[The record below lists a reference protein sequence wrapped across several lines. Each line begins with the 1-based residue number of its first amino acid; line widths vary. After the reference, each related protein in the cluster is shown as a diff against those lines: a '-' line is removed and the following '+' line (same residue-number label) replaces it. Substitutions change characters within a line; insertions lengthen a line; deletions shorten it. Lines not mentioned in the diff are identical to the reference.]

1 MTKHRSVFVA
11 GIFNVLHPG
20 HIRLLKFAKECGDK
34 LIVGVISDTLAGD
47 GAHVAQDFRL
57 EAVKMNAL
65 VDEVFLVQTSVEQEV
80 LRLKPDIVVKGKEH
94 ESQKNPEQKAV
105 DSYGG
110 KLIFSSGDVV
120 FSSLDLI
127 RREIGTQNSKPITLP
142 NQFMSR
148 RKVSSKSL
156 RDLMQKFKG
165 LKVVVIGDVIIDEY
179 ISCDPLGMSEEDSTI
194 VVTPIS
200 SRTFVGGAAIV
211 AAHAASLGAKV
222 KFFSVVGDDA
232 SAKFCQEEL
241 SKFGVEHHL
250 LVDDSRPTTLKQRF
264 RSRSKTLLRVSHL
277 AQRQIDGSLQNAL
290 VANVTKSCADA
301 DLLIFSDFNYGILPQ
316 TVVDQITA
324 IAKKNKVKIVADSQS
339 SSQIGDI
346 LRFQD
351 TDLLTPTEREARLA
365 LRNTEDGLVVV
376 AQMICERANSKAAL
390 VKLGEEGVLLRF
402 RDGSDWKTD
411 QIPALNS
418 APQDVAG
425 AGDCM
430 LVASSLALTVGA
442 NMWEAGLL
450 GSLAAAIQ
458 VGRVGNTPITQDE
471 ILHEL
476 SE

>member
-1 MTKHRSVFVA
+1 MRRETVFVS
-11 GIFNVLHPG
+11 GTFNVLHPG
-20 HIRLLKFAKECGDK
+20 HLRLLKFAKANGVR
-34 LIVGVISDTLAGD
+34 LVVGVLTDRVAGSA
-47 GAHVAQDFRL
+47 AHVPQDFRL
-57 EAVKMNAL
+57 EAVKMNGL
-65 VDEVFLVQTSVEQEV
+65 VDEAFLVDSAVEEV
-80 LRLKPDIVVKGKEH
+80 ILKLKPALVVKGKEH
-94 ESQKNPEQKAV
+94 KSHENPEQKAV

-110 KLIFSSGDVV
+110 KLLFSSGDVV

-127 RREIGTQNSKPITLP
+127 RREMASQEQKSISLP
-142 NQFMSR
+142 KQFMSR
-148 RKVSSKSL
+148 RKVTAKSL
-156 RDLMQKFKG
+156 IDVMQKIKG
-165 LKVVVIGDVIIDEY
+165 LKVVVVGDVIVDEY
-179 ISCDPLGMSEEDSTI
+179 ISCDPLGMSEEDPTI

-200 SRTFVGGAAIV
+200 SRTFIGGAAIV
-211 AAHAASLGAKV
+211 AAHAASLGAHV

-232 SAKFCQEEL
+232 SAKFCRDEL
-241 SKFGVEHHL
+241 SKFGVDHHL

-277 AQRQIDGSLQNAL
+277 AQRLIDESFQNELAAKL
-290 VANVTKSCADA
+290 AKACSDA
-301 DLLIFSDFNYGILPQ
+301 DLLIFSDFNYGTLPQ
-316 TVVDQITA
+316 GVVDQVTA
-324 IAKKNKVKIVADSQS
+324 IAAKNKTKIVADSQS

-346 LRFQD
+346 SRFKNV
-351 TDLLTPTEREARLA
+351 DLLTPTEREARLA
-365 LRNTEDGLVVV
+365 LRNTEDGLVVIAELVCV
-376 AQMICERANSKAAL
+376 AANAGAAI
-390 VKLGEEGVLLRF
+390 VKLGEQGVLLHARKGKIF
-402 RDGSDWKTD
+402 ETD

>member
-1 MTKHRSVFVA
+1 MVFVS
-11 GIFNVLHPG
+11 GTFNVLHPG
-20 HIRLLKFAKECGDK
+20 HLRLLKFAKANGVR
-34 LIVGVISDTLAGD
+34 LVVGVLTDRVAGSA
-47 GAHVAQDFRL
+47 AHVPQDFRL
-57 EAVKMNAL
+57 EAVKMNGL
-65 VDEVFLVQTSVEQEV
+65 VDEAFLVDSAVEEV
-80 LRLKPDIVVKGKEH
+80 ILKLKPALVVKGKEH
-94 ESQKNPEQKAV
+94 KSHENPEQKAV

-110 KLIFSSGDVV
+110 KLLFSSGDVV

-127 RREIGTQNSKPITLP
+127 RREMASQEQKSISLP
-142 NQFMSR
+142 QQFMSR
-148 RKVSSKSL
+148 RKVTAKSL
-156 RDLMQKFKG
+156 IDVMQKFKG
-165 LKVVVIGDVIIDEY
+165 LKVVVVGDVIVDEY
-179 ISCDPLGMSEEDSTI
+179 ISCDPLGMSEEDPTI

-200 SRTFVGGAAIV
+200 SRTFIGGAAIV

-232 SAKFCQEEL
+232 SAKFCRDEL

-277 AQRQIDGSLQNAL
+277 AQRLIDESFQNELAAKL
-290 VANVTKSCADA
+290 AKACSDA
-301 DLLIFSDFNYGILPQ
+301 DLLIFSDFNYGTLPQ
-316 TVVDQITA
+316 GVVDQITA
-324 IAKKNKVKIVADSQS
+324 IAAKNKTKIVADSQS

-346 LRFQD
+346 SRFKNV
-351 TDLLTPTEREARLA
+351 DLLTPTEREARLA
-365 LRNTEDGLVVV
+365 LRNTEDGLVVIAELVCV
-376 AQMICERANSKAAL
+376 AANAGAAI
-390 VKLGEEGVLLRF
+390 VKLGEQGVLLHARKGKTF
-402 RDGSDWKTD
+402 ETD

>member
-1 MTKHRSVFVA
+1 MRRETVFVS
-11 GIFNVLHPG
+11 GTFNVLHPG
-20 HIRLLKFAKECGDK
+20 HLRLLKFAKANGDR
-34 LIVGVISDTLAGD
+34 LIVGVFTDRVAGSA
-47 GAHVAQDFRL
+47 AHVPQDFRL
-57 EAVKMNAL
+57 EAVKMNGL
-65 VDEVFLVQTSVEQEV
+65 VDEAFLVDSAVEEV
-80 LRLKPDIVVKGKEH
+80 ILKLKPALVVKGREH
-94 ESQKNPEQKAV
+94 KSHWNPEQKAV

-110 KLIFSSGDVV
+110 KLLFSSGDVV

-127 RREIGTQNSKPITLP
+127 RREMASQEQKSISLP
-142 NQFMSR
+142 KQFMSR
-148 RKVSSKSL
+148 RKVTAKSL
-156 RDLMQKFKG
+156 IDVMQKIKG
-165 LKVVVIGDVIIDEY
+165 LKVVVVGDVIVDEY
-179 ISCDPLGMSEEDSTI
+179 ISCDPLGMSEEDPTI

-200 SRTFVGGAAIV
+200 SRTFIGGAAIV
-211 AAHAASLGAKV
+211 AAHAASLGAHV

-232 SAKFCQEEL
+232 SAKFCRDEL
-241 SKFGVEHHL
+241 SKFGVDHHL

-277 AQRQIDGSLQNAL
+277 AQRLIDESFQNELAAKL
-290 VANVTKSCADA
+290 AKACSDA
-301 DLLIFSDFNYGILPQ
+301 DLLIFSDFNYGTLPQ
-316 TVVDQITA
+316 GVVDQVTA
-324 IAKKNKVKIVADSQS
+324 IAAKNKTKIVADSQS

-346 LRFQD
+346 SRFKNV
-351 TDLLTPTEREARLA
+351 DLLTPTEREARLA
-365 LRNTEDGLVVV
+365 LRNTEDGLVVIAELVCV
-376 AQMICERANSKAAL
+376 AANAGAAI
-390 VKLGEEGVLLRF
+390 VKLGEQGVLLHARKGKTF
-402 RDGSDWKTD
+402 ETD

>member
-1 MTKHRSVFVA
+1 MGYCPKQLW
-11 GIFNVLHPG
+11 I
-20 HIRLLKFAKECGDK
+20 
-34 LIVGVISDTLAGD
+34 
-47 GAHVAQDFRL
+47 
-57 EAVKMNAL
+57 
-65 VDEVFLVQTSVEQEV
+65 
-80 LRLKPDIVVKGKEH
+80 
-94 ESQKNPEQKAV
+94 
-105 DSYGG
+105 
-110 KLIFSSGDVV
+110 
-120 FSSLDLI
+120 
-127 RREIGTQNSKPITLP
+127 
-142 NQFMSR
+142 
-148 RKVSSKSL
+148 KSL
-156 RDLMQKFKG
+156 
-165 LKVVVIGDVIIDEY
+165 
-179 ISCDPLGMSEEDSTI
+179 
-194 VVTPIS
+194 
-200 SRTFVGGAAIV
+200 
-211 AAHAASLGAKV
+211 
-222 KFFSVVGDDA
+222 
-232 SAKFCQEEL
+232 
-241 SKFGVEHHL
+241 
-250 LVDDSRPTTLKQRF
+250 
-264 RSRSKTLLRVSHL
+264 LLR
-277 AQRQIDGSLQNAL
+277 
-290 VANVTKSCADA
+290 
-301 DLLIFSDFNYGILPQ
+301 
-316 TVVDQITA
+316 
-324 IAKKNKVKIVADSQS
+324 KKNKVKIVADSQS

-390 VKLGEEGVLLRF
+390 VKLGEEGVILRF

>member
-1 MTKHRSVFVA
+1 VKSQTVFVS
-11 GIFNVLHPG
+11 GTFNVLHPG
-20 HIRLLKFAKECGDK
+20 HLRLLKFAKANGGK
-34 LIVGVISDTLAGD
+34 LIVGVLTDRVAGSA
-47 GAHVAQDFRL
+47 AHVPQDFRL
-57 EAVKMNAL
+57 EAVKMNGL
-65 VDEVFLVQTSVEQEV
+65 VDEAFLVDSPVEEV
-80 LRLKPDIVVKGKEH
+80 ILGLKPALVVKGREH
-94 ESQKNPEQKAV
+94 KSHENPEQKAV

-110 KLIFSSGDVV
+110 KLLFSSGDVV

-127 RREIGTQNSKPITLP
+127 RREMASQEQKSISLP
-142 NQFMSR
+142 KQFMSR
-148 RKVSSKSL
+148 RKVTAKSL
-156 RDLMQKFKG
+156 IDVMQKFKG
-165 LKVVVIGDVIIDEY
+165 LKVVVVGDVIVDEY
-179 ISCDPLGMSEEDSTI
+179 ISCDPLGMSEEDPTI

-200 SRTFVGGAAIV
+200 SRAFIGGAAIV
-211 AAHAASLGAKV
+211 AAHASSLGAKV

-232 SAKFCQEEL
+232 SAKFCRDEL

-277 AQRQIDGSLQNAL
+277 AQRLIDESFQNELADKM
-290 VANVTKSCADA
+290 AKACSDA
-301 DLLIFSDFNYGILPQ
+301 DLLIFSDFNYGTLPQ
-316 TVVDQITA
+316 AVVDQITA
-324 IAKKNKVKIVADSQS
+324 IAAKNKTKIVADSQS

-346 LRFQD
+346 SRFKNV
-351 TDLLTPTEREARLA
+351 DLLTPTEREARLA
-365 LRNTEDGLVVV
+365 LRNTEDGLVVIAELVCV
-376 AQMICERANSKAAL
+376 AANAGAAI
-390 VKLGEEGVLLRF
+390 VKLGEQGVLLHARKGKTF
-402 RDGSDWKTD
+402 ETD

>member
-1 MTKHRSVFVA
+1 MFVS
-11 GIFNVLHPG
+11 GTFNVLHPG
-20 HIRLLKFAKECGDK
+20 HLRLLKFAKANGVR
-34 LIVGVISDTLAGD
+34 LVVGVLTDRVAGSA
-47 GAHVAQDFRL
+47 AHVPQDFRL
-57 EAVKMNAL
+57 EAVKMNGL
-65 VDEVFLVQTSVEQEV
+65 VDEAFLIDSPVEEV
-80 LRLKPDIVVKGKEH
+80 ILKLKPALVVKGKEH
-94 ESQKNPEQKAV
+94 KSHENPEQKAV

-110 KLIFSSGDVV
+110 KLLFSSGDVV

-127 RREIGTQNSKPITLP
+127 RREMASQEQKSISLP
-142 NQFMSR
+142 KQFMSR
-148 RKVSSKSL
+148 RKVTAKSL
-156 RDLMQKFKG
+156 IDVMQKFKG
-165 LKVVVIGDVIIDEY
+165 LKVVVVGDVIVDEY
-179 ISCDPLGMSEEDSTI
+179 ISCDPLGMSEEDPTI

-200 SRTFVGGAAIV
+200 SRTFIGGAAIV
-211 AAHAASLGAKV
+211 AAHASSLGAHV

-232 SAKFCQEEL
+232 SAKFCRDEL
-241 SKFGVEHHL
+241 SKFGVDHHL

-277 AQRQIDGSLQNAL
+277 AQRLIDESFQNELAAKL
-290 VANVTKSCADA
+290 AKACSDA
-301 DLLIFSDFNYGILPQ
+301 DLLIFSDFNYGTLPQ
-316 TVVDQITA
+316 GVVDQITA
-324 IAKKNKVKIVADSQS
+324 IAAKNKTKIVADSQS

-346 LRFQD
+346 SRFKNV
-351 TDLLTPTEREARLA
+351 DLLTPTEREARLA
-365 LRNTEDGLVVV
+365 LRNTEDGLVVIAELVCV
-376 AQMICERANSKAAL
+376 AANAGAAI
-390 VKLGEEGVLLRF
+390 VKLGEQGVLLHARKGKTF
-402 RDGSDWKTD
+402 ETD

>member
-1 MTKHRSVFVA
+1 MKSQTVFVS
-11 GIFNVLHPG
+11 GTFNVLHPG
-20 HIRLLKFAKECGDK
+20 HLRLLKFAKASGER
-34 LIVGVISDTLAGD
+34 LVVGVLTDRVAGSA
-47 GAHVAQDFRL
+47 AHVPQDFRL
-57 EAVKMNAL
+57 EAVKMNGL
-65 VDEVFLVQTSVEQEV
+65 VDEAFLIDSPVEEV
-80 LRLKPDIVVKGKEH
+80 ILKLKPALVVKGKEH
-94 ESQKNPEQKAV
+94 KSHENPEQKAV

-110 KLIFSSGDVV
+110 KLLFSSGDVV

-127 RREIGTQNSKPITLP
+127 RREMASQEQKSISLP
-142 NQFMSR
+142 KQFMSR
-148 RKVSSKSL
+148 RKVTAKSL
-156 RDLMQKFKG
+156 IDVMQKFKG
-165 LKVVVIGDVIIDEY
+165 LKVVVVGDVIVDEY
-179 ISCDPLGMSEEDSTI
+179 ISCDPLGMSEEDPTI

-200 SRTFVGGAAIV
+200 SRTFIGGAAIV
-211 AAHAASLGAKV
+211 AAHTTSLGANV

-232 SAKFCQEEL
+232 SAKFCRDEL
-241 SKFGVEHHL
+241 SKFGVDHHL

-277 AQRQIDGSLQNAL
+277 AQRLIDESFQNELAAKL
-290 VANVTKSCADA
+290 AKACSDA
-301 DLLIFSDFNYGILPQ
+301 DLLIFSDFNYGTLPQ
-316 TVVDQITA
+316 GVVDQITA
-324 IAKKNKVKIVADSQS
+324 IAAKNKTKIVADSQS

-346 LRFQD
+346 SRFKNV
-351 TDLLTPTEREARLA
+351 DLLTPTEREARLA
-365 LRNTEDGLVVV
+365 LRNTEDGLVVIAELVCV
-376 AQMICERANSKAAL
+376 AANAGAAI
-390 VKLGEEGVLLRF
+390 VKLGEQGVLLHARKGKTF
-402 RDGSDWKTD
+402 ETD

>member
-1 MTKHRSVFVA
+1 MRRETVLVS
-11 GIFNVLHPG
+11 GTFNVLHPG
-20 HIRLLKFAKECGDK
+20 HLRLLKFAKANGVR
-34 LIVGVISDTLAGD
+34 LVVGVLTDRVAGSA
-47 GAHVAQDFRL
+47 AHVPQDFRL
-57 EAVKMNAL
+57 EAVKMNGL
-65 VDEVFLVQTSVEQEV
+65 VDEAFLVDSAVEEV
-80 LRLKPDIVVKGKEH
+80 ILKLKPALVVKGKEH
-94 ESQKNPEQKAV
+94 KSHENPEQKAV

-110 KLIFSSGDVV
+110 KLLFSSGDVV

-127 RREIGTQNSKPITLP
+127 RREMASQEQKSISLP
-142 NQFMSR
+142 KQFMSR
-148 RKVSSKSL
+148 RKVTAKSL
-156 RDLMQKFKG
+156 IDVMQKFKG
-165 LKVVVIGDVIIDEY
+165 LKVVVVGDVIVDEY
-179 ISCDPLGMSEEDSTI
+179 ISCDPLGMSEEDPTI

-200 SRTFVGGAAIV
+200 SRTFIGGAAIV

-232 SAKFCQEEL
+232 SAKFCRDEL

-277 AQRQIDGSLQNAL
+277 AQRLIDESFQNELAAKL
-290 VANVTKSCADA
+290 AKACSDA
-301 DLLIFSDFNYGILPQ
+301 DLLIFSDFNYGTLPQ
-316 TVVDQITA
+316 GVVDQVTA
-324 IAKKNKVKIVADSQS
+324 IAAKNKTKIVADSQS

-346 LRFQD
+346 SRFKNV
-351 TDLLTPTEREARLA
+351 DLLTPTEREARLA
-365 LRNTEDGLVVV
+365 LRNTEDGLVVIAELVCV
-376 AQMICERANSKAAL
+376 AANAGAAI
-390 VKLGEEGVLLRF
+390 VKLGEQGVLLHARKGKTF
-402 RDGSDWKTD
+402 ETD

>member
-1 MTKHRSVFVA
+1 MRRETVFVS
-11 GIFNVLHPG
+11 GTFNVLHPG
-20 HIRLLKFAKECGDK
+20 HLRLLKFAKANGDR
-34 LIVGVISDTLAGD
+34 LVVGVLTDRVAGSA
-47 GAHVAQDFRL
+47 AHVPQDFRL
-57 EAVKMNAL
+57 EAVKMNGL
-65 VDEVFLVQTSVEQEV
+65 VDEAFLIDSPVEEV
-80 LRLKPDIVVKGKEH
+80 ILKLKPALVVKGKEH
-94 ESQKNPEQKAV
+94 KSHENPEQKAV

-110 KLIFSSGDVV
+110 KLLFSSGDVV

-127 RREIGTQNSKPITLP
+127 RREMASQEQKSISLP
-142 NQFMSR
+142 KQFMSR
-148 RKVSSKSL
+148 RKVTAKSL
-156 RDLMQKFKG
+156 IDVMQKFKG
-165 LKVVVIGDVIIDEY
+165 LKVVVVGDVIVDEY
-179 ISCDPLGMSEEDSTI
+179 ISCDPLGMSEEDPTI

-200 SRTFVGGAAIV
+200 SRTFIGGAAIV
-211 AAHAASLGAKV
+211 AAHAASLGAHV

-232 SAKFCQEEL
+232 SAKFCRDEL

-277 AQRQIDGSLQNAL
+277 AQRSIDESFQNELAAKL
-290 VANVTKSCADA
+290 AKACSDA
-301 DLLIFSDFNYGILPQ
+301 DLLIFSDFNYGTLPQ
-316 TVVDQITA
+316 GVVDQITA
-324 IAKKNKVKIVADSQS
+324 IAAKNKTKIVADSQS

-346 LRFQD
+346 SRFKNV
-351 TDLLTPTEREARLA
+351 DLLTPTEREARLA
-365 LRNTEDGLVVV
+365 LRNTEDGLVVIAELVCV
-376 AQMICERANSKAAL
+376 AANAGAAI
-390 VKLGEEGVLLRF
+390 VKLGEQGVLLHARKGKTF
-402 RDGSDWKTD
+402 ETD

>member
-1 MTKHRSVFVA
+1 MRRETVFVS
-11 GIFNVLHPG
+11 GTFNVLHPG
-20 HIRLLKFAKECGDK
+20 HLRLLKFAKANGER
-34 LIVGVISDTLAGD
+34 LVVGVLTDRVAGS
-47 GAHVAQDFRL
+47 AAYVPQDFRL
-57 EAVKMNAL
+57 EAVKMNGL
-65 VDEVFLVQTSVEQEV
+65 VDEAFLIDSPVEEV
-80 LRLKPDIVVKGKEH
+80 ILKLKPALVVKGKEH
-94 ESQKNPEQKAV
+94 KSHENPEQKAV

-110 KLIFSSGDVV
+110 KLLFSSGDVV

-127 RREIGTQNSKPITLP
+127 RREMASQEQKSISLP
-142 NQFMSR
+142 KQFMSR
-148 RKVSSKSL
+148 RKVTAKSL
-156 RDLMQKFKG
+156 LDVMQKFKG
-165 LKVVVIGDVIIDEY
+165 LKVVVVGDVIVDEY
-179 ISCDPLGMSEEDSTI
+179 ISCDPLGMSEEDPTI

-200 SRTFVGGAAIV
+200 SRTFIGGAAIV

-232 SAKFCQEEL
+232 SAKFCQDEL
-241 SKFGVEHHL
+241 SKFGVEHDL

-277 AQRQIDGSLQNAL
+277 AQRLIDESFQNELAAKL
-290 VANVTKSCADA
+290 AKACSDS
-301 DLLIFSDFNYGILPQ
+301 DLLIFSDFNYGTLPQ
-316 TVVDQITA
+316 GVVDQITA
-324 IAKKNKVKIVADSQS
+324 IAAKNKTKIVADSQS

-346 LRFQD
+346 SRFKNV
-351 TDLLTPTEREARLA
+351 DLLTPTEREARLA
-365 LRNTEDGLVVV
+365 LRNTEDGLVVIAELVCV
-376 AQMICERANSKAAL
+376 AANAGAAI
-390 VKLGEEGVLLRF
+390 VKLGEQGVLLHARKGKTF
-402 RDGSDWKTD
+402 ETD

>member
-1 MTKHRSVFVA
+1 MRRETVFVS
-11 GIFNVLHPG
+11 GTFNVLHPG
-20 HIRLLKFAKECGDK
+20 HLRLLKFAKANGVR
-34 LIVGVISDTLAGD
+34 LVVGVLTDRVAGSA
-47 GAHVAQDFRL
+47 AHVPQDFRL
-57 EAVKMNAL
+57 EAVKMNGL
-65 VDEVFLVQTSVEQEV
+65 VDEAFLIDSPVEEV
-80 LRLKPDIVVKGKEH
+80 ILKLKPALVVKGKEH
-94 ESQKNPEQKAV
+94 KSHENPEQKAV

-110 KLIFSSGDVV
+110 KLLFSSGDVV

-127 RREIGTQNSKPITLP
+127 RREMASQEQKSISLP
-142 NQFMSR
+142 KQFMSR
-148 RKVSSKSL
+148 RKVMAKSL
-156 RDLMQKFKG
+156 IDVMQKFKG
-165 LKVVVIGDVIIDEY
+165 LKVVVVGDVIVDEY
-179 ISCDPLGMSEEDSTI
+179 ISCDPLGMSEEDPTI

-200 SRTFVGGAAIV
+200 SRTFIGGAAIV
-211 AAHAASLGAKV
+211 AAHAASLGAHV

-232 SAKFCQEEL
+232 SAKFCRDEL
-241 SKFGVEHHL
+241 SKFGVDHHL

-277 AQRQIDGSLQNAL
+277 AQRLIDESFQNELAIKL
-290 VANVTKSCADA
+290 AKACSDA
-301 DLLIFSDFNYGILPQ
+301 DLLIFSDFNYGTLPQ
-316 TVVDQITA
+316 GVVDQITA
-324 IAKKNKVKIVADSQS
+324 IAAKNKTKIVADSQS

-346 LRFQD
+346 SRFKNV
-351 TDLLTPTEREARLA
+351 DLLTPTEREARLA
-365 LRNTEDGLVVV
+365 LRNTEDGLVVIAELVCV
-376 AQMICERANSKAAL
+376 AANAGAAI
-390 VKLGEEGVLLRF
+390 VKLGEQGVLLHARKGKTF
-402 RDGSDWKTD
+402 ETD

>member
-1 MTKHRSVFVA
+1 VKSQTVFVS
-11 GIFNVLHPG
+11 GTFNVLHPG
-20 HIRLLKFAKECGDK
+20 HLRLLKFAKANGGK
-34 LIVGVISDTLAGD
+34 LIVGVLTDRVAGSA
-47 GAHVAQDFRL
+47 AHVPQDFRL
-57 EAVKMNAL
+57 EAVKMNGL
-65 VDEVFLVQTSVEQEV
+65 VDEAFLVDSPVEEV
-80 LRLKPDIVVKGKEH
+80 ILGLKPALVVKGREH
-94 ESQKNPEQKAV
+94 KSHENPEQKAV

-110 KLIFSSGDVV
+110 KLLFSSGDVV

-127 RREIGTQNSKPITLP
+127 RREMASQEQKSISLP
-142 NQFMSR
+142 KQFMSR
-148 RKVSSKSL
+148 RKVTAKSL
-156 RDLMQKFKG
+156 IDVMQKFKG
-165 LKVVVIGDVIIDEY
+165 LKVVVVGDVIVDEY
-179 ISCDPLGMSEEDSTI
+179 ISCDPLGMSEEDPTI

-200 SRTFVGGAAIV
+200 SRAFIGGAAIV
-211 AAHAASLGAKV
+211 AAHASSLGAKV

-232 SAKFCQEEL
+232 SAKFCRDEL

-277 AQRQIDGSLQNAL
+277 AQRLIDESFQNELADKM
-290 VANVTKSCADA
+290 AKACSDA
-301 DLLIFSDFNYGILPQ
+301 DLLIFSDFNYGTLPQ
-316 TVVDQITA
+316 AVVDQITA
-324 IAKKNKVKIVADSQS
+324 IAAKNKTKIVADSQS

-346 LRFQD
+346 SRFKNV
-351 TDLLTPTEREARLA
+351 DLLTPTEREARLA
-365 LRNTEDGLVVV
+365 LRNTEDGLVVIAELVCV
-376 AQMICERANSKAAL
+376 AANAGAAI
-390 VKLGEEGVLLRF
+390 VKLGEQGVLLHARKGKTF
-402 RDGSDWKTD
+402 ETD

-430 LVASSLALTVGA
+430 LAASSLALTVGA

>member
-1 MTKHRSVFVA
+1 MRRETVFVS
-11 GIFNVLHPG
+11 GTFNVLHPG
-20 HIRLLKFAKECGDK
+20 HLRLLKFAKANGDR
-34 LIVGVISDTLAGD
+34 LVVGVLTDRVAGSA
-47 GAHVAQDFRL
+47 AHVPQDFRL
-57 EAVKMNAL
+57 EAVKMNGL
-65 VDEVFLVQTSVEQEV
+65 VDEAFLVDSAVEEV
-80 LRLKPDIVVKGKEH
+80 ILKLKPALVVKGKEH
-94 ESQKNPEQKAV
+94 KSHENPEQKAV

-110 KLIFSSGDVV
+110 KLLFSSGDVV

-127 RREIGTQNSKPITLP
+127 RREMASQEQKSISLP
-142 NQFMSR
+142 KQFMSR
-148 RKVSSKSL
+148 RKVTAKSL
-156 RDLMQKFKG
+156 IDVMQKFKG
-165 LKVVVIGDVIIDEY
+165 LKVVVVGDVIVDEY
-179 ISCDPLGMSEEDSTI
+179 ISCDPLGMSEEDPTI

-200 SRTFVGGAAIV
+200 SRTFIGGAAIV
-211 AAHAASLGAKV
+211 AAHAASLGAHV

-232 SAKFCQEEL
+232 SAKFCRDEL
-241 SKFGVEHHL
+241 SKFGVDHHL

-277 AQRQIDGSLQNAL
+277 AQRSIDESFQNELAAKL
-290 VANVTKSCADA
+290 AKACSDA
-301 DLLIFSDFNYGILPQ
+301 DLLIFSDFNYGTLPQ
-316 TVVDQITA
+316 GVVDQITA
-324 IAKKNKVKIVADSQS
+324 IAAKNKTKIVADSQS

-346 LRFQD
+346 SRFKNV
-351 TDLLTPTEREARLA
+351 DLLTPTEREARLA
-365 LRNTEDGLVVV
+365 LRNTEDGLVVIAELVCV
-376 AQMICERANSKAAL
+376 AANAGAAI
-390 VKLGEEGVLLRF
+390 VKLGEQGVLLHARKGKTF
-402 RDGSDWKTD
+402 ETD

>member
-1 MTKHRSVFVA
+1 MRRETVFVS
-11 GIFNVLHPG
+11 GTFNVLHPG
-20 HIRLLKFAKECGDK
+20 HLRLLKFAKANGVR
-34 LIVGVISDTLAGD
+34 LVVGVLTDRVAGSA
-47 GAHVAQDFRL
+47 AHVPQDFRL
-57 EAVKMNAL
+57 EAVKMNGL
-65 VDEVFLVQTSVEQEV
+65 VDEAFLVDSAVEEV
-80 LRLKPDIVVKGKEH
+80 ILKLKPALVVKGKEH
-94 ESQKNPEQKAV
+94 KSHENPEQKAV

-110 KLIFSSGDVV
+110 KLLFSSGDVV

-127 RREIGTQNSKPITLP
+127 RREMASQEQKSISLP
-142 NQFMSR
+142 KQFMSR
-148 RKVSSKSL
+148 RKVTAKSL
-156 RDLMQKFKG
+156 IDVMQKIKG
-165 LKVVVIGDVIIDEY
+165 LKVVVVGDVIVDEY
-179 ISCDPLGMSEEDSTI
+179 ISCDPLGMSEEDPTI

-200 SRTFVGGAAIV
+200 SRTFIGGAAIV
-211 AAHAASLGAKV
+211 AAHAASLGAHV

-232 SAKFCQEEL
+232 SAKFCRDEL
-241 SKFGVEHHL
+241 SKFGVDHHL

-277 AQRQIDGSLQNAL
+277 AQRLIDESFQNELAAKL
-290 VANVTKSCADA
+290 AKACSDA
-301 DLLIFSDFNYGILPQ
+301 DLLIFSDFNYGTLPQ
-316 TVVDQITA
+316 GVVDQITA
-324 IAKKNKVKIVADSQS
+324 IAAKNKTKIVADSQS

-346 LRFQD
+346 SRFKNV
-351 TDLLTPTEREARLA
+351 DLLTPTEREARLA
-365 LRNTEDGLVVV
+365 LRNTEDGLVVIAELVCV
-376 AQMICERANSKAAL
+376 AANAGAAI
-390 VKLGEEGVLLRF
+390 VKLGEQGVLLHARKGKTF
-402 RDGSDWKTD
+402 ETD
-411 QIPALNS
+411 QIPALNL

>member
-1 MTKHRSVFVA
+1 MRRETVFVS
-11 GIFNVLHPG
+11 GTFNVLHPG
-20 HIRLLKFAKECGDK
+20 HLRLLKFAKANGDH
-34 LIVGVISDTLAGD
+34 LVVGVLTDRVAGSA
-47 GAHVAQDFRL
+47 AHVPQDFRL
-57 EAVKMNAL
+57 EAVKMNGL
-65 VDEVFLVQTSVEQEV
+65 VDEAFLVDSPVEEV
-80 LRLKPDIVVKGKEH
+80 ILRLKPALVVKGKEH
-94 ESQKNPEQKAV
+94 KSHENPEQKAV

-110 KLIFSSGDVV
+110 KLLFSSGDVV

-127 RREIGTQNSKPITLP
+127 RREMASQEQKPISLP
-142 NQFMSR
+142 KQFMSR
-148 RKVSSKSL
+148 RKVTAKSL
-156 RDLMQKFKG
+156 IDVMQKFKG
-165 LKVVVIGDVIIDEY
+165 LKVVVVGDVIVDEY
-179 ISCDPLGMSEEDSTI
+179 ISCDPLGMSEEDPTI

-200 SRTFVGGAAIV
+200 SRTFIGGAAIV

-232 SAKFCQEEL
+232 SAKFCRDEL
-241 SKFGVEHHL
+241 SKFGVEHDL
-250 LVDDSRPTTLKQRF
+250 MVDDSRPTTLKQRF

-277 AQRQIDGSLQNAL
+277 AQRLIDESFQNELAIKL
-290 VANVTKSCADA
+290 AKACSDA
-301 DLLIFSDFNYGILPQ
+301 DLLIFSDFNYGTLPQ
-316 TVVDQITA
+316 AVVDQITA
-324 IAKKNKVKIVADSQS
+324 IAAKNKTKIVADSQS

-346 LRFQD
+346 SRFKNV
-351 TDLLTPTEREARLA
+351 DLLTPTEREARLA
-365 LRNTEDGLVVV
+365 LRNTEDGLVVIAELVCV
-376 AQMICERANSKAAL
+376 AANAGAAI
-390 VKLGEEGVLLRF
+390 VKLGEQGVLLHARKGKTF
-402 RDGSDWKTD
+402 ETD

>member
-1 MTKHRSVFVA
+1 MFVS
-11 GIFNVLHPG
+11 GTFNVLHPG
-20 HIRLLKFAKECGDK
+20 HLRLLKFAKANGVR
-34 LIVGVISDTLAGD
+34 LVVGVLTDRVAGSA
-47 GAHVAQDFRL
+47 AHVPQDFRL
-57 EAVKMNAL
+57 EAVKMNGL
-65 VDEVFLVQTSVEQEV
+65 VDEAFLIDSPVEEV
-80 LRLKPDIVVKGKEH
+80 ILKLKPALVVKGKEH
-94 ESQKNPEQKAV
+94 KSHENPEQKAV

-110 KLIFSSGDVV
+110 KLLFSSGDVV

-127 RREIGTQNSKPITLP
+127 RREMASQEQKSISLP
-142 NQFMSR
+142 KQFMSR
-148 RKVSSKSL
+148 RKVTAKSL
-156 RDLMQKFKG
+156 IDVMQKFKG
-165 LKVVVIGDVIIDEY
+165 LKVVVVGDVIVDEY
-179 ISCDPLGMSEEDSTI
+179 ISCDPLGMSEEDPTI

-200 SRTFVGGAAIV
+200 SRTFIGGAAIV
-211 AAHAASLGAKV
+211 AAHAASLGAHV

-232 SAKFCQEEL
+232 SAKFCRDEL

-277 AQRQIDGSLQNAL
+277 AQRLIDESFQNELAAKL
-290 VANVTKSCADA
+290 AKACSDA
-301 DLLIFSDFNYGILPQ
+301 DLLIFSDFNYGTLPQ
-316 TVVDQITA
+316 GVVDQITA
-324 IAKKNKVKIVADSQS
+324 IAAKNKTKIVADSQS

-346 LRFQD
+346 SRFKNV
-351 TDLLTPTEREARLA
+351 DLLTPTEREARLA
-365 LRNTEDGLVVV
+365 LRNTEDGLVVIAELVCV
-376 AQMICERANSKAAL
+376 AANAGAAI
-390 VKLGEEGVLLRF
+390 VKLGEQGVLLHARKGKTF
-402 RDGSDWKTD
+402 ETD

>member
-1 MTKHRSVFVA
+1 
-11 GIFNVLHPG
+11 
-20 HIRLLKFAKECGDK
+20 
-34 LIVGVISDTLAGD
+34 
-47 GAHVAQDFRL
+47 
-57 EAVKMNAL
+57 
-65 VDEVFLVQTSVEQEV
+65 
-80 LRLKPDIVVKGKEH
+80 
-94 ESQKNPEQKAV
+94 
-105 DSYGG
+105 
-110 KLIFSSGDVV
+110 
-120 FSSLDLI
+120 
-127 RREIGTQNSKPITLP
+127 
-142 NQFMSR
+142 
-148 RKVSSKSL
+148 
-156 RDLMQKFKG
+156 
-165 LKVVVIGDVIIDEY
+165 LKVVVIGDVIVDEY

-232 SAKFCQEEL
+232 SAKFCRDEL
-241 SKFGVEHHL
+241 SKFGVELHL

-277 AQRQIDGSLQNAL
+277 AQRLIDGSLQNAL

-324 IAKKNKVKIVADSQS
+324 VAKKNKVKIVADSQS

>member
-1 MTKHRSVFVA
+1 VKSQTVFVS
-11 GIFNVLHPG
+11 GTFNVLHPG
-20 HIRLLKFAKECGDK
+20 HLRLLKFAKANGVR
-34 LIVGVISDTLAGD
+34 LVVGVLTDRVAGSA
-47 GAHVAQDFRL
+47 AHVPQDFRL
-57 EAVKMNAL
+57 EAVKMNGL
-65 VDEVFLVQTSVEQEV
+65 VDEAFLVDSAVEEV
-80 LRLKPDIVVKGKEH
+80 ILKLKPALVVKGKEH
-94 ESQKNPEQKAV
+94 KSHENPEQKAV

-110 KLIFSSGDVV
+110 KLLFSSGDVV

-127 RREIGTQNSKPITLP
+127 RREMASQEQKSISLP
-142 NQFMSR
+142 KQFMSR
-148 RKVSSKSL
+148 RKVTAKSL
-156 RDLMQKFKG
+156 IDVMQKFKG
-165 LKVVVIGDVIIDEY
+165 LKVVVVGDVIVDEY
-179 ISCDPLGMSEEDSTI
+179 ISCDPLGMSEEDPTI

-200 SRTFVGGAAIV
+200 SRTFIGGAAIV
-211 AAHAASLGAKV
+211 AAHAASLGAHV

-232 SAKFCQEEL
+232 SAKFCRDEL
-241 SKFGVEHHL
+241 SKFGVDHHL

-277 AQRQIDGSLQNAL
+277 AQRLIDESFQNELAAKL
-290 VANVTKSCADA
+290 AKACSDA
-301 DLLIFSDFNYGILPQ
+301 DLLIFSDFNYGTLPQ
-316 TVVDQITA
+316 GVVDQVTA
-324 IAKKNKVKIVADSQS
+324 IAAKNKTKIVADSQS

-346 LRFQD
+346 SRFKNV
-351 TDLLTPTEREARLA
+351 DLLTPTEREARLA
-365 LRNTEDGLVVV
+365 LRNTEDGLVVIAELVCV
-376 AQMICERANSKAAL
+376 AANAGAAI
-390 VKLGEEGVLLRF
+390 VKLGEQGVLLHARKGKTF
-402 RDGSDWKTD
+402 ETD

>member
-1 MTKHRSVFVA
+1 
-11 GIFNVLHPG
+11 
-20 HIRLLKFAKECGDK
+20 
-34 LIVGVISDTLAGD
+34 
-47 GAHVAQDFRL
+47 
-57 EAVKMNAL
+57 
-65 VDEVFLVQTSVEQEV
+65 
-80 LRLKPDIVVKGKEH
+80 
-94 ESQKNPEQKAV
+94 
-105 DSYGG
+105 
-110 KLIFSSGDVV
+110 
-120 FSSLDLI
+120 
-127 RREIGTQNSKPITLP
+127 
-142 NQFMSR
+142 MSR
-148 RKVSSKSL
+148 RNVSSKSL

-165 LKVVVIGDVIIDEY
+165 LKVVVIGDVIVDEY

-200 SRTFVGGAAIV
+200 SRTFIGGAAIV

-232 SAKFCQEEL
+232 SAKFCQDEL
-241 SKFGVEHHL
+241 GKFGVEHHL

-324 IAKKNKVKIVADSQS
+324 IAKKNKVRIVADSQS
-339 SSQIGDI
+339 SSQIGDV

-390 VKLGEEGVLLRF
+390 VKLGEEGVILRF